1 MIKRKGVTL
10 HHEIAAELRARIDN
24 GEWPP
29 DTRLPSEPEL
39 SAHFGVCRMTVRQA
53 LGELEAEGR
62 IVRQRGRGTFAAQQ
76 KFIGDIVSFRLP
88 EGFGHKHE
96 LVSVKRKKANA
107 LLASQLDVERRKTI
121 VELYRVRFFAA
132 QNEPAELEISSMTPE
147 TFALIAD
154 EDFTKPV
161 YTTIRRKL
169 DVSFDN
175 FVCEV
180 LPVALDAEQAK
191 LLKLPA
197 GTLALKLHRT
207 WLGDGK
213 PLMFTVLIFSPEKNR
228 YVLGK

>member
-88 EGFGHKHE
+88 
-96 LVSVKRKKANA
+96 
-107 LLASQLDVERRKTI
+107 
-121 VELYRVRFFAA
+121 
-132 QNEPAELEISSMTPE
+132 
-147 TFALIAD
+147 
-154 EDFTKPV
+154 
-161 YTTIRRKL
+161 
-169 DVSFDN
+169 
-175 FVCEV
+175 
-180 LPVALDAEQAK
+180 
-191 LLKLPA
+191 
-197 GTLALKLHRT
+197 
-207 WLGDGK
+207 
-213 PLMFTVLIFSPEKNR
+213 
-228 YVLGK
+228 